1 MPFSGTFTKRTVVD
15 TLPKKLRHKVSAVAT
30 IRTQIGFELS
40 DGYVVL
46 VHLHGD
52 KDMPE
57 LGYFLLDFLVDDDG
71 TRMIHHPSILPLTE
85 GDTIL

>member
-1 MPFSGTFTKRTVVD
+1 MQTKTLVGGEMPFSGTFTKRTVVD
-15 TLPKKLRHKVSAVAT
+15 TLPKKLRHKVSAVTT

-52 KDMPE
+52 KDMPNSVT
-57 LGYFLLDFLVDDDG
+57 FF
-71 TRMIHHPSILPLTE
+71 
-85 GDTIL
+85 